1 MVTTGTAPVLVGVD
15 GSSGSQQAVRYAV
28 LEAARAGTG
37 LRLVHVSPDYT
48 PTTPMLP
55 LIRDDFEQLG
65 HRLLREA
72 TAIVTDLSPDCEVS
86 VVLRTGPT
94 VATLLHEA
102 EGAAVLVLGRE
113 HRPRVGTVFT
123 GSTTVGAAARAG
135 CPVVCVPPTWS
146 PDATRRR
153 VVVGVR
159 AAAQSTE
166 LLGHAFASAQSRGA
180 RLVALHAWK
189 LPGSYDDIIET
200 RTHADDHARETEA
213 AIDPVLEA
221 HRLRHPDVEVELSV
235 VHEQPAR
242 ALLRAAEGADL
253 MVLGR
258 RDHGLPLGSH
268 LGGTARTLLRE
279 AGCPVEV
286 VPPEEL
292 PDQLEDLVLEEAG
305 SVRKE
310 IS

>member
-1 MVTTGTAPVLVGVD
+1 MVTAGTAPVLVGVD
-15 GSSGSQQAVRYAV
+15 GSPGSDRAVQYAV
-28 LEAARAGTG
+28 VEAGRAGTG

-55 LIRDDFEQLG
+55 LIRDDFDRLG

-72 TAIVTDLSPDCEVS
+72 TSLVTDLSPDCEVS
-86 VVLRTGPT
+86 AVLRTGPT
-94 VATLLHEA
+94 VATLLREA
-102 EGAAVLVLGRE
+102 EGAALLVLGRE
-113 HRPRVGTVFT
+113 HRPRVEAVFT

-135 CPVVCVPPTWS
+135 CPVVCVPPSWS
-146 PDATRRR
+146 PAGTGGR

-159 AAAQSTE
+159 AAAHSTE
-166 LLGHAFASAQSRGA
+166 LLGHAFATARSRGA

-189 LPGSYDDIIET
+189 FPGSYDDIIEA

-213 AIDPVLEA
+213 AIDPVLESY
-221 HRLRHPDVEVELSV
+221 RSRYPDVEVELSV

-253 MVLGR
+253 LVLGR

-268 LGGTARTLLRE
+268 LGGTARTLLHE

-286 VPPEEL
+286 VPPEDL

-305 SVRKE
+305 TVRK
-310 IS
+310 